1 MEQHITSD
9 SGLIRSSTMFILMK
23 VFYSNMN
30 DYLLY
35 SSALALETGSIFI
48 FGRYD
53 PSHTSSAIGCPVWLS
68 PSRGFRWED
77 CTQSQ
82 VFHPWNMPSSIAE
95 IVEQHSLV
103 ALVARCVNDPS
114 PAAFIGALSTF
125 TLAALY
131 IHHFHQDDRYQNA
144 FLVGSACGVILLSCA
159 IHIILPDTR
168 WLQSLQT
175 YLPLAIVFGS
185 SFSAVMHRLGILDR
199 ASSGHQEI
207 GQENEKDKL
216 RSEPDGKIFHETGL
230 LQ

>member
-1 MEQHITSD
+1 MEQDITSD
-9 SGLIRSSTMFILMK
+9 SGSIRSSTMFILMK

-53 PSHTSSAIGCPVWLS
+53 PSHTSSAMGCPVWLS

-77 CTQSQ
+77 CTQS
-82 VFHPWNMPSSIAE
+82 
-95 IVEQHSLV
+95 QHSLV

-185 SFSAVMHRLGILDR
+185 SFSAVMHHLGILDR

-216 RSEPDGKIFHETGL
+216 RSEPDGKIFHEAGL